1 MKKTLL
7 KRFAVLTACC
17 ALATTVAFAASTIH
31 KTVTI
36 EYANIKLVVDGVT
49 ITPKDANGSTV
60 EPFIYNGTTY
70 LPVRAVGNAIGKQV
84 TWDGNTKTVYLG
96 DAPNSKKWLM
106 DLCPPYETD
115 YGYYEANGNTT
126 DGTNSFKMAGQS
138 YSRGFMVAF
147 CAEDVGTN
155 VLFNLNG
162 QYSTLDFDLGPVDGH
177 SGLPLLLKFYLDGEL
192 TETIEMTSEDLPR
205 HCSVNLN
212 KALQMK
218 VVAVSAEGNG
228 WWGTQY
234 GIANAA
240 LS

>member
-1 MKKTLL
+1 MKKKMLMRLATLCL
-7 KRFAVLTACC
+7 CVGLVGGS
-17 ALATTVAFAASTIH
+17 ALAAGKIYKNITVQ
-31 KTVTI
+31 
-36 EYANIKLVVDGVT
+36 YDNIKLVIDGAT

-70 LPVRAVGNAIGKQV
+70 LPVRAVGNALGKQV
-84 TWDGNTKTVYLG
+84 SWDGKTKTVYLG

-115 YGYYEANGNTT
+115 YGYYAANGNTT

-177 SGLPLLLKFYLDGEL
+177 SGLPLLLKFYMDGEL

-212 KALQMK
+212 RALQMK

-234 GIANAA
+234 GIANAE

>member
-1 MKKTLL
+1 MKKRIPAIILM
-7 KRFAVLTACC
+7 FALFLT
-17 ALATTVAFAASTIH
+17 TSYAANTYRKTIA
-31 KTVTI
+31 VTS
-36 EYANIKLVVDGVT
+36 GVNVEFNNEAIDMT
-49 ITPKDANGSTV
+49 DANDKAV
-60 EPFIYNGTTY
+60 EAFIYNGTTY
-70 LPVRAVGNAIGKQV
+70 LPVRAVGNALGKQV
-84 TWDGNTKTVYLG
+84 SWDGKTKTVYLG

-115 YGYYEANGNTT
+115 YGYYAANGNTT

-192 TETIEMTSEDLPR
+192 TETIEMTSEDLPK

-212 KALQMK
+212 RALQMK

-234 GIANAA
+234 GIANAE

>member
-1 MKKTLL
+1 MKKKMLMRLATLCL
-7 KRFAVLTACC
+7 CAGLVGGS
-17 ALATTVAFAASTIH
+17 ALAAGKIYKNITVQ
-31 KTVTI
+31 
-36 EYANIKLVVDGVT
+36 YDNIKLVIDGVT

-70 LPVRAVGNAIGKQV
+70 LPVRAVGNALGKQV
-84 TWDGNTKTVYLG
+84 SWDGKTKTVYLG

-115 YGYYEANGNTT
+115 YGYYAANGNTT

-192 TETIEMTSEDLPR
+192 TETIEMTSEDLPK
-205 HCSVNLN
+205 HCSVHLN
-212 KALQMK
+212 RALQMK
-218 VVAVSAEGNG
+218 VVAVSVEGNA
-228 WWGTQY
+228 WWGIQY
-234 GIANAA
+234 GIANAE

>member
-1 MKKTLL
+1 MKKKMLMRLATLCL
-7 KRFAVLTACC
+7 CAGLVGGS
-17 ALATTVAFAASTIH
+17 ALAAGKIYKNITVQ
-31 KTVTI
+31 
-36 EYANIKLVVDGVT
+36 YDNIKLVIDGVT

-84 TWDGNTKTVYLG
+84 SWDGNTKTVYLG

-115 YGYYEANGNTT
+115 YGYYAANGNTT

-212 KALQMK
+212 RALQMK

-228 WWGTQY
+228 WWETPY
-234 GIANAA
+234 GIANAE